1 MASRPVS
8 DVLDGVPWLWA
19 EGLPDRNAC
28 AGFLRSCQWRA
39 GSPAR
44 LHLFAESL
52 WRLYVNGRFVAAG
65 PAPFRKPVV
74 TVDSI
79 DLAPFLRP
87 GANEV
92 FVLVRWFGE
101 TTKWILSDRPGLAA
115 CLELDGRRL
124 SDVEGW
130 TAWALRLWS
139 PTPPRIS
146 WAREAVEDIDLG
158 HADAVV
164 LARYAGE
171 DYAVTG
177 DPPLPPPA
185 RLLAGPAQATTVRPR
200 QVPPLRWGEVRPLA
214 PPTAWRCN
222 AEVYLIQDLARRLCS
237 EHRVPA
243 WDADLV
249 DRAGPD
255 GFRIDR
261 RRGDKGWCLVYDLR
275 RVCAGDLVVEIDSDT
290 ACTVDLGFSE
300 LLAGGQP
307 DVTRSGS
314 HYVAR
319 LHLRPGRNRCRL
331 FAFHGFRWV
340 LLSCRDV
347 EGALTVRRLHARE
360 CHADLPYGDGFATSD
375 PVLDL
380 IQSIS
385 RRSVV
390 LNTQAACYDCN
401 TREIG
406 AYWGDGL
413 WIAEIAGHLSG
424 DFSHLRHLARAA
436 VDEWAAAGVINAS
449 LYGMGGPLIDYC
461 LVPAEVL
468 RRAWRCTGDRA
479 LAADVLPTLHEILA
493 DLEAG
498 RDADG
503 WLSVAAISARF
514 AARRTDGVQSLL
526 FLDHAGLGWH
536 PRDSTAIDRRDANA
550 GLQLFWLQAL
560 QAMAE
565 VSRGAGLADRWS
577 AQAEALRVRIAATFR
592 DPASGLIADARLPDG
607 SFAGASQI
615 VNALAVTTGVLA
627 GDEARRAMRRCIDE
641 VQHPEIAGSTPYGY
655 FFIVDALCRLGLVAE
670 AVRLVR
676 GRFVPML
683 ERGATTTWEA
693 WGGELHDSLN
703 HAWSAVL
710 PWLAIRGLAGLRAE
724 EPGYARLALAPAIGV
739 LDACRLRVVLPQGPL
754 SLSWSREGSEF
765 RIEAIMPPGVA
776 ARVQVCGQNLSW
788 SGRQSLRIPDPSP
801 V

>member
-1 MASRPVS
+1 MRMNSS
-8 DVLDGVPWLWA
+8 TLTDVLDGVPWLWA
-19 EGLPDRNAC
+19 EGLPGRNAC
-28 AGFLRSCQWRA
+28 AGFLRSVDWRA
-39 GSPAR
+39 GQTAR

-79 DLAPFLRP
+79 DLASFLRP
-87 GANEV
+87 GVNEV

-115 CLELDGRRL
+115 SFEIDGRRL
-124 SDVEGW
+124 HDAAGW

-146 WAREAVEDIDLG
+146 WAREAVEDIDLA
-158 HADAVV
+158 HPDAAV
-164 LARYAGE
+164 LARHAGE
-171 DYAVTG
+171 DYAVPG
-177 DPPLPPPA
+177 DPALPAPA
-185 RLLAGPAQATTVRPR
+185 RLLTGPAQATTVRSR

-222 AEVYLIQDLARRLCS
+222 GEVYLIQDLARRLCS
-237 EHRVPA
+237 ERRVPA

-275 RVCAGDLVVEIDSDT
+275 RVCAGDLVVEIDSDS

-300 LLAGGQP
+300 LLTAGQP

-347 EGALTVRRLHARE
+347 EGALTVRSLHARE
-360 CHADLPYGDGFATSD
+360 CHADLPYADAFATSD

-380 IQSIS
+380 IWSIS

-413 WIAEIAGHLSG
+413 WISEIAGHLSG

-436 VDEWAAAGVINAS
+436 VDEWATAGVINAS
-449 LYGMGGPLIDYC
+449 LHGMGGPLIDYC

-479 LAADVLPTLHEILA
+479 LVTDVLPTLQAILA
-493 DLEAG
+493 DMEAG

-503 WLSVAAISARF
+503 WLSVAAIDARLSAR
-514 AARRTDGVQSLL
+514 RSDGGQALL

-565 VSRGAGLADRWS
+565 VARGAGLAEHWGE
-577 AQAEALRVRIAATFR
+577 QAETLRARIAATFR

-607 SFAGASQI
+607 SFSGASQI
-615 VNALAVTTGVLA
+615 VNALAVTTGVLV
-627 GDEARRAMRRCIDE
+627 GDEARQAMRACIDE
-641 VQHPEIAGSTPYGY
+641 AQHPEIAGSTPYGY

-676 GRFVPML
+676 SRFTPML

-710 PWLAIRGLAGLRAE
+710 PWLAHRGLAGLQAE
-724 EPGYARLALAPAIGV
+724 EPGYGRLVLTPALDV
-739 LDACRLRVVLPQGPL
+739 LDACRLRLVLPQGPL
-754 SLSWSREGSEF
+754 TLAWRRQQGVCTVEL
-765 RIEAIMPPGVA
+765 ALPPGVE
-776 ARVQVCGQNLSW
+776 ARLCLP
-788 SGRQSLRIPDPSP
+788 GREERCQGEMSFRI
-801 V
+801 

>member
-1 MASRPVS
+1 
-8 DVLDGVPWLWA
+8 
-19 EGLPDRNAC
+19 
-28 AGFLRSCQWRA
+28 
-39 GSPAR
+39 
-44 LHLFAESL
+44 
-52 WRLYVNGRFVAAG
+52 
-65 PAPFRKPVV
+65 
-74 TVDSI
+74 
-79 DLAPFLRP
+79 
-87 GANEV
+87 
-92 FVLVRWFGE
+92 VRWFGE
-101 TTKWILSDRPGLAA
+101 STKWIPSDRPGLAA
-115 CLELDGRRL
+115 CLELDGRR
-124 SDVEGW
+124 VHEAAGW
-130 TAWALRLWS
+130 TAYALRLWS

-146 WAREAVEDIDLG
+146 WAREAIEDIDLT
-158 HADAVV
+158 HPDAAV
-164 LARYAGE
+164 LARFAGE
-171 DYAVTG
+171 DYAVPG
-177 DPPLPPPA
+177 DPALPAPA
-185 RLLAGPAQATTVRPR
+185 RLLVGPAQATTVRPR
-200 QVPPLRWGEVRPLA
+200 QVPPLRWSEVRPLA

-222 AEVYLIQDLARRLCS
+222 AEVYLIQDLARRLHA

-255 GFRIDR
+255 GFRLDR

-275 RVCAGDLVVEIDSDT
+275 RVCAGDLVVEVDSDA

-300 LLAGGQP
+300 LLTGGQP
-307 DVTRSGS
+307 DVTRNGS

-331 FAFHGFRWV
+331 FAFHGFRWI

-347 EGALTVRRLHARE
+347 EGSLVVRSLHARE
-360 CHADLPYGDGFATSD
+360 CHADLPYGDALATSD

-413 WIAEIAGHLSG
+413 WIAEIAGLLSG
-424 DFSHLRHLARAA
+424 DFRHLRHLARTA
-436 VDEWAAAGVINAS
+436 VDEWQAVGVINAS

-479 LAADVLPTLHEILA
+479 LAAEVLPTIAAIVE

-498 RDADG
+498 RDAAG
-503 WLSVAAISARF
+503 WLNVAAI
-514 AARRTDGVQSLL
+514 AARLDARRSDGVQARL

-536 PRDSTAIDRRDANA
+536 PRDSTGIDRCDANA

-565 VSRGAGLADRWS
+565 VARGAGLADRWS
-577 AQAEALRVRIAATFR
+577 AQAEELRTRIAATFR
-592 DPASGLIADARLPDG
+592 DPVTGLIADARLPDG
-607 SFAGASQI
+607 SFTGASQI

-627 GDEARRAMRRCIDE
+627 GDEARRVLRRCIDE
-641 VQHPEIAGSTPYGY
+641 VQHPEIAASTPYGY

-676 GRFVPML
+676 TRFIPML

-710 PWLAIRGLAGLRAE
+710 PWLACRGLAGLQAE
-724 EPGYARLALAPAIGV
+724 EAGFARLVLAPAVDV
-739 LDACRLRVVLPQGPL
+739 LDACRLRLVLPQGPVL
-754 SLSWSREGSEF
+754 LAWSRDGQGCRLEL
-765 RIEAIMPPGVA
+765 MLPPGVA
-776 ARVQVCGQNLSW
+776 
-788 SGRQSLRIPDPSP
+788 GRLVLPGRIEPCRGTS
-801 V
+801 VYRL